1 MSERARLVLFLVGA
15 LGFGCFL
22 VAGLRGLP
30 PLEHG
35 GSAYG
40 DAVNATTVPLRQTV
54 NAVAAVVLD
63 YRGFDT
69 LNEEFIL
76 FAAVT
81 GVTLLLREARS
92 EEGAPGPEGA
102 AFDPEPPRTTDA
114 MRLWTLGLVAPCLL
128 LGLYVV
134 AHGHLTPGGGFQGGV
149 VLAGAMVLVY
159 LGGAALRMRRANPM
173 ALLDGTEGL
182 GVGGFVC
189 VGLLGLVVGQ
199 CFMQNVLPFG
209 TEGQLPSAGF
219 LPLANGF
226 VSLAVGAGIVLILAE
241 MLEQAIA
248 RRHGGDE

>member
-15 LGFGCFL
+15 LGLGLFL
-22 VAGLRGLP
+22 VAGLHGLP
-30 PLEHG
+30 GSGFG
-35 GSAYG
+35 GSAYA
-40 DAVNATTVPLRQTV
+40 DAVNSTTVPLRQTV

-81 GVTLLLREARS
+81 GVTLLLREARG
-92 EEGAPGPEGA
+92 EPGEA
-102 AFDPEPPRTTDA
+102 MRQEATFDPEPPRTTDA

-134 AHGHLTPGGGFQGGV
+134 AHGHLSPGGGFQGGV
-149 VLAGAMVLVY
+149 VLGWAMVLVY
-159 LGGAALRMRRANPM
+159 LAGASLRLRRVNPM
-173 ALLDGTEGL
+173 ALLEGTEGL

-199 CFMQNVLPFG
+199 CFMQNVLPLG

-226 VSLAVGAGIVLILAE
+226 VGLAVGAGFVLILAE

-248 RRHGGDE
+248 HRHGGDE